1 MCSKLCYNYIILSLI
16 GTLHIY
22 NIEHGKKV
30 QIKCY
35 MRDSKCP
42 TQVASFTYFLSIKK
56 KKNLDALCLLMKEKR
71 VIGLQFCDHC

>member
-16 GTLHIY
+16 G
-22 NIEHGKKV
+22 KKV
-30 QIKCY
+30 QIKY
-35 MRDSKCP
+35 YI
-42 TQVASFTYFLSIKK
+42 TQVAPSTYFLFIKKK